1 MDSSVCYNITKTI
14 VFCSNRLV
22 TCDVCLPRVRHSL
35 VYRDGFEL
43 PMWMVITCVTST
55 PTWVW
60 VYTTVVALVTQI
72 RHLCQYE
79 FFDQVSDGAVFLLQ
93 DIAERALHAMI
104 LGLDNVRWIAEFHTR
119 WECCKTRAD
128 SRTEPFEIVLE
139 VVEAVV
145 PI

>member
-1 MDSSVCYNITKTI
+1 
-14 VFCSNRLV
+14 
-22 TCDVCLPRVRHSL
+22 
-35 VYRDGFEL
+35 
-43 PMWMVITCVTST
+43 MVITCVTST

-119 WECCKTRAD
+119 
-128 SRTEPFEIVLE
+128 
-139 VVEAVV
+139 
-145 PI
+145 